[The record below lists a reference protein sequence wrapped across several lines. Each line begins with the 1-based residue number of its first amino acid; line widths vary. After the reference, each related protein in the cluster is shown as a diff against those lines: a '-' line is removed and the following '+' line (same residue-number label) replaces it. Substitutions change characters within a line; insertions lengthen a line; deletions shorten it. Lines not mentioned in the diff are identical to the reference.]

1 RQRKDVFLVMTA
13 VAVAMFIA
21 APVSVQEGFLLK
33 ARLLIFPYL
42 LILPWLTPRLARWPL
57 AVALA
62 LVAVGYV
69 VYIRDCWKR
78 NERVMAGALAPFAA
92 AQPGRTMLPLLAD
105 RSTPYSHLPFLSHV
119 VSYAAAERRLVDLGN
134 YEADQTYFPV
144 TFRPG
149 LDRP

>member
-1 RQRKDVFLVMTA
+1 CGCSRSCPIR
-13 VAVAMFIA
+13 
-21 APVSVQEGFLLK
+21 
-33 ARLLIFPYL
+33 R
-42 LILPWLTPRLARWPL
+42 WLRPRLARCPL

-78 NERVMAGALAPFAA
+78 NERVMADALAPFAA
-92 AQPGRTMLPLLAD
+92 AQPGRTLLPLLAD

-134 YEADQTYFPV
+134 YEAGQTYFPV

-149 LDRP
+149 LRRPSAFDIATKPPTTEGTAYNAD